1 MKLNNIQEAL
11 DYLMKSHYNELYDN
25 NGNYFRYNLLEY
37 NIEYWSYDNK
47 LIKYVSVEDFLKI
60 DINKLNNK

>member
-37 NIEYWSYDNK
+37 NIEYWSYYNK
-47 LIKYVSVEDFLKI
+47 LIKYVSIEDFLKI
-60 DINKLNNK
+60 DINTLNNK

>member
-11 DYLMKSHYNELYDN
+11 DYLMESHYNELYDN

-37 NIEYWSYDNK
+37 NIEYWAYNYK
-47 LIKYVSVEDFLKI
+47 FIKYISIEDFLKI